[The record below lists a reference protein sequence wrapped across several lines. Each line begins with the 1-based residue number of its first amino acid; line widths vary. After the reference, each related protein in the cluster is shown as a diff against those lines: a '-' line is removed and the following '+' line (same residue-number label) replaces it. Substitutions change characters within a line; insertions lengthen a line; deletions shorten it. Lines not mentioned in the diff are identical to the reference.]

1 MLRSLFT
8 AGACAVVLSIAAPAA
23 AQHGGW
29 TPRTQGSRVGIDFG
43 IWPTDDIKTFPFAI
57 VGQFEVIRSLHID
70 FELPWAIAA
79 TTPEFG
85 DGDSEAIFGNPTFG
99 LHYGGM
105 ISRRVGLYAGG
116 TISISPHL
124 DGDFDNA
131 IVAVLATAA
140 NGYGDFH
147 RYFPEYLF
155 VRPRVGVEIQGA
167 PFFYYRGD
175 LVPMI
180 LGPIGEGARDTEF
193 IVETFH
199 DFEFRAPMGVGGGFR
214 LQGVFLATFDREF
227 DDDDDT
233 SQLAMEPFFAYEPP
247 NGHFYARVGLL
258 IALDEPLGF
267 GFNEGKVATVR
278 TSLGGKW

>member
-8 AGACAVVLSIAAPAA
+8 AGACAVVLSIASPAA

-29 TPRTQGSRVGIDFG
+29 TPRTQGNRIGGDFG
-43 IWPTDDIKTFPFAI
+43 IWPTDTIKTLPFAI
-57 VGQFEVIRSLHID
+57 VGQLQITRVLHLDFEV
-70 FELPWAIAA
+70 PWAIAVS
-79 TTPEFG
+79 TPEFG

-105 ISRRVGLYAGG
+105 LSRRVALYAGG
-116 TISISPHL
+116 TISVSPNLDSDIS
-124 DGDFDNA
+124 DNL
-131 IVAVLATAA
+131 VASLATGA
-140 NGYGDFH
+140 NAYGDLH
-147 RYFPEYLF
+147 RYVPEYIF

-167 PFFYYRGD
+167 PFFYYRGE

-180 LGPIGEGARDTEF
+180 LGPLGENVRNAEF
-193 IVETFH
+193 VIETLH
-199 DFEFRAPMGVGGGFR
+199 DFEFRARSGVGGGVR
-214 LQGVFLATFDREF
+214 LQGVFLATFDRGF
-227 DDDDDT
+227 DNNEDT

-247 NGHFYARVGLL
+247 DGHFYARVGLL

-267 GFNEGKVATVR
+267 GFKEGRVATIR